1 MSMAGVTLRPC
12 VAGDEDA
19 LALVGAATF
28 LETYAGLINGQD
40 LVAHARGQH
49 APAVYAA
56 WLADGHSRLWIA
68 SVEPGAA
75 PVGYLL
81 LTRPDLP
88 VATRPDDLEVKR
100 IYVLGRFRQGGIGR
114 QLMDTAVAQL
124 QACGGGRLLLG
135 VYVRNATA
143 LAFYERY
150 GFVHVG
156 TRRFLVGEHHCDDF
170 VLGYEFPRVPG

>member
-1 MSMAGVTLRPC
+1 MSVPGVTLRPC

-28 LETYAGLINGQD
+28 LESYAGLVNGQD
-40 LVAHARGQH
+40 LVAHARLQH

-56 WLADGHSRLWIA
+56 WLGDGHSRLWIA

-75 PVGYLL
+75 PVGYLV

-88 VATRPDDLEVKR
+88 VATGPDDLEVKR
-100 IYVLGRFRQGGIGR
+100 IYVLGRFRQGGVGR
-114 QLMDTAVAQL
+114 QLMDAAAAQV
-124 QACGGGRLLLG
+124 QGYGGGRLLLG

-150 GFVHVG
+150 GFVQVG
-156 TRRFLVGEHHCDDF
+156 TRRFHVGEHHYDDF
-170 VLGYEFPRVPG
+170 VLGYEVPRVPG